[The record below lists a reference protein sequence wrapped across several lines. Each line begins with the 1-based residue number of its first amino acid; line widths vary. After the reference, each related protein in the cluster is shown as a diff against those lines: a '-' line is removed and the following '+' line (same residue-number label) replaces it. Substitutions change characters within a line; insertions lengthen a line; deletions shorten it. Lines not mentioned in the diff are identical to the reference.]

1 MDQVYAMY
9 TSYFGLKEKPFSIAP
24 NPRYLYMSEQ
34 HQDALAHLLYGL
46 QEGDGFVLLTGDI
59 GTGKTTLCRSLLE
72 QIPDH
77 VKIAYIFN
85 PKLSALDLL
94 LSICDEFKIPL
105 PNKDSPPS
113 IKQVIDKINLYL
125 LKQHAQG
132 KQCVLII
139 DEAQNLDID
148 VLEQIR
154 LLTNLET
161 NSKKLLQIILI
172 GQPELRTLFCKP
184 EMEQLAQRIT
194 ARYHIGPLSC
204 KELENYLN
212 HRIFIAGGSHRPLFN
227 KGAIKELHKVTRGIP
242 RLINTVADRALLAA
256 YVGMQ
261 HEVAKK
267 DIRKSA
273 RELLNLTR
281 SPRKISFLNIQTLFH
296 TAVLISCL
304 LVLALVL
311 NDHLK
316 LKPLSF
322 LSHPLVQQ
330 DPSAHLIPNDTQLAT
345 DTQNSALSVHQA
357 RLDHP
362 SEKTDSTPVEISNNQ
377 HLLDAQKAVLQRW
390 GITATVTKN
399 TDFCAIAKENW
410 LECLQGEKTLDALIK
425 LNHPAVVELMGQNS
439 KSYHAALNEIKQGH
453 AEIIVGT
460 EIHSMTLAELQQ
472 QWTGK
477 FELLWRP
484 PQHYQE
490 ISANPDYNSI
500 QTMEWF
506 RTQLALVQRNT
517 MTTQAVYIA
526 PVEKQI
532 KQFQRESGLDPDG
545 LIGPE
550 TIIVLTNLLKN
561 SNSPLLTNI
570 REAS

>member
-1 MDQVYAMY
+1 MY

-77 VKIAYIFN
+77 VKVAYIFN

-94 LSICDEFKIPL
+94 LSICDEFKIAL

-139 DEAQNLDID
+139 DEAQNLGID

-204 KELENYLN
+204 KELENYLG
-212 HRIFIAGGSHRPLFN
+212 HRIYIAGGSHRPLFN
-227 KGAIKELHKVTRGIP
+227 KGAIKELYKVTRGIP

-261 HEVAKK
+261 HEVVKK

-273 RELLNLTR
+273 HELLDLTR
-281 SPRKISFLNIQTLFH
+281 SPRKISFLNTQTLFH
-296 TAVLISCL
+296 LLVLISCL
-304 LVLALVL
+304 LVLTLIL

-316 LKPLSF
+316 LNPLSF
-322 LSHPLVQQ
+322 LDRPVSQK
-330 DPSAHLIPNDTQLAT
+330 DPTTYIIPNDARFNTETQH
-345 DTQNSALSVHQA
+345 SALSVHPS
-357 RLDHP
+357 RLDHAP
-362 SEKTDSTPVEISNNQ
+362 EKTDTTPVELSNNQ
-377 HLLDAQKAVLQRW
+377 LLLDAQQAVLQRW

-399 TDFCAIAKENW
+399 ADFCVIAKENW
-410 LECLQGEKTLDALIK
+410 LQCLQGEKTVDALIK
-425 LNHPAVVELMGQNS
+425 LNHPAVVQLRGENGT
-439 KSYHAALNEIKQGH
+439 SYHAALNEIKQGH

-460 EIHSMTLAELQQ
+460 EIHSMTLAQLQQ

-484 PQHYQE
+484 PQHAQGV
-490 ISANPDYNSI
+490 SANPDYHSI

-506 RTQLALVQRNT
+506 RTQLTLAQRNT
-517 MTTQAVYIA
+517 MTNQAVYIA

-545 LIGPE
+545 LIDPE

-561 SNSPLLTNI
+561 SNSPLLTKT

>member
-1 MDQVYAMY
+1 MY

-77 VKIAYIFN
+77 VRIAYIFN

-94 LSICDEFKIPL
+94 LSICDEFKIIL
-105 PNKDSPPS
+105 PKDTHPS
-113 IKQVIDKINLYL
+113 IKQIIDKINLYL
-125 LKQHAQG
+125 LKQHTQG

-204 KELENYLN
+204 KEIENYLR
-212 HRIFIAGGSHRPLFN
+212 HRIYIAGGSHRLLFN
-227 KGAIKELHKVTRGIP
+227 KGAIKELYKVTRGIP

-273 RELLNLTR
+273 HELLDLTR
-281 SPRKISFLNIQTLFH
+281 SPKKPFFLSARTLFH
-296 TAVLISCL
+296 TLVLISCL
-304 LVLALVL
+304 LVLALILGDHRNL
-311 NDHLK
+311 N
-316 LKPLSF
+316 PLSF
-322 LSHPLVQQ
+322 LNRSLQNPTTYV
-330 DPSAHLIPNDTQLAT
+330 IPNGTRFT
-345 DTQNSALSVHQA
+345 TETQNSALSAHQS
-357 RLDHP
+357 RPDHVP
-362 SEKTDSTPVEISNNQ
+362 EKTNTVPVNILSNQ
-377 HLLDAQKAVLQRW
+377 LLFDAQKAVLQRW
-390 GITATVTKN
+390 GITATMTKKA
-399 TDFCAIAKENW
+399 DFCAIAKENW
-410 LECLQGEKTLDALIK
+410 LKCLRGEKTLDALIK
-425 LNHPAVVELMGQNS
+425 LNHPAVVKLVGQNN
-439 KSYHAALNEIKQGH
+439 KPYHAVLNEIKQDH
-453 AEIIVGT
+453 AELIVGT
-460 EIHSMTLAELQQ
+460 EVQSVTLAELQQ

-484 PQHYQE
+484 PQQTQE
-490 ISANPDYNSI
+490 LSANPDYNSL

-506 RTQLALVQRNT
+506 RAQLTLIQRNT
-517 MTTQAVYIA
+517 MTNQAVYIA

-532 KQFQRESGLDPDG
+532 KQFQRESGLDPNG
-545 LIGPE
+545 LIDPE
-550 TIIVLTNLLKN
+550 TIIVLTNSLEN
-561 SNSPLLTNI
+561 SHSPLLTNT